1 MARLFG
7 VCQSYH
13 AERLL
18 HLIEGVDKDASVS
31 RLDLQGLARN
41 LLDDGPPDHTAVLQV
56 DDVHKSLSERGTAD
70 G

>member
-18 HLIEGVDKDASVS
+18 FPKSIHVVTPRGFELKAFLFVLAYSVS
-31 RLDLQGLARN
+31 KA
-41 LLDDGPPDHTAVLQV
+41 A
-56 DDVHKSLSERGTAD
+56 
-70 G
+70 

>member
-41 LLDDGPPDHTAVLQV
+41 LLDDGPLITLPFF
-56 DDVHKSLSERGTAD
+56 R
-70 G
+70 